1 MKWTSSFAAAFVDVA
16 PRDQVQPPTWRRAR
30 VYGFGAFG
38 RGLDV
43 GSVGIDVKTELAKKQ
58 KGDTSNK

>member
-1 MKWTSSFAAAFVDVA
+1 MFFDRLDEMNAMVKSVSHFDNFTKYTFLVVNT
-16 PRDQVQPPTWRRAR
+16 PTWRRAR

-43 GSVGIDVKTELAKKQ
+43 GSVAA
-58 KGDTSNK
+58 